1 MPGCR
6 NIPDAGVETP
16 NEGEEAPDEGGG
28 NLKEVVLQSYS
39 LEDLGVTID
48 IQKLDS
54 FEDPNTNYPGGYE
67 IFAGSQFP
75 LSCSQI
81 PNTSIIAINYCVHYN
96 VGIDYMAA
104 LYLQGVYRP
113 TGNESNNFIIVG
125 DERYSLIDLADCTIY
140 ADDRIIVFDV
150 TDYLPIDS
158 FDIRIETESLQWEDY
173 SHQWMIEVYNYLKT
187 YQDIIIIYND

>member
-1 MPGCR
+1 MS
-6 NIPDAGVETP
+6 
-16 NEGEEAPDEGGG
+16 
-28 NLKEVVLQSYS
+28 NLHSSNLHKKITDKL
-39 LEDLGVTID
+39 
-48 IQKLDS
+48 LDS
-54 FEDPNTNYPGGYE
+54 AFIKTHDLDPE
-67 IFAGSQFP
+67 IIESF
-75 LSCSQI
+75 I
-81 PNTSIIAINYCVHYN
+81 K
-96 VGIDYMAA
+96 
-104 LYLQGVYRP
+104 
-113 TGNESNNFIIVG
+113 SNNFIIVG